1 MARPSTPLLR
11 LALAPTVG
19 APAEARLARAQ
30 ALRRFLEAEMGC
42 PVEIVV
48 ERSYDSCVAALRSG
62 QLDAAMLGEFA
73 YWRARERA
81 PVEALVVPVGD
92 DGSIAS
98 YESVIVTIRG
108 SGITTLSGVRGAT
121 LGLVDAASASGY
133 LIPRAMLREAG
144 IDPDHEVSIRLFGSH
159 RRVIEALLE
168 GTIAVGGVHA
178 GTVTPPRPELAV
190 RYARLQELARSR
202 PIPRG
207 PLVVRATLPP
217 TTRAALAA
225 ALLRIHEAD
234 TEAAKVLNVGAGQRF
249 IHSTGGAPPTLR
261 RIAALAGVSYAT
273 VSRVVNGASEVAPAT
288 AARVRAIIDELGYRP
303 NGNALILRG
312 ERAPLVGFLVPT
324 PPDLASLHL
333 ADRVRQALHRAGVP
347 LVLCPVDGAVEDTPF
362 PDLLLDGR
370 LGALIC
376 PPPFHGDP
384 GLMEAVRTDR
394 LVLAVGDPNPHGQ
407 PDVRSSEDVVAL
419 LIERLGHP
427 PTPAL
432 ATSPPRRTRSQR
444 VQRRGTPA

>member
-1 MARPSTPLLR
+1 MADRATPPLR

-19 APAEARLARAQ
+19 AAAGARLARAQ
-30 ALRRFLEAEMGC
+30 ALRRFLEAEMNC
-42 PVEIVV
+42 PVEIVI
-48 ERSYDSCVAALRSG
+48 EPSYDSCVAALRSG
-62 QLDAAMLGEFA
+62 HLDAAMLGEFA

-81 PVEALVVPVGD
+81 PVEALVIPVGD

-98 YESVIVTIRG
+98 YESVIVTVRG
-108 SGITTLSGVRGAT
+108 AGITTLSSVRGAT
-121 LGLVDAASASGY
+121 LGLVDTASASGY

-144 IDPDHEVSIRLFGSH
+144 IDPDHEVTIRLFGSH
-159 RRVIEALLE
+159 RQVIDALLD
-168 GTIAVGGVHA
+168 GAVAVGGVHA
-178 GTVTPPRPELAV
+178 GAVTPPRPELAV

-217 TTRAALAA
+217 ATRAALAG

-234 TEAAKVLNVGAGQRF
+234 PDAAKVLNVGGGQRF

-303 NGNALILRG
+303 NGNALLLRG

-324 PPDLASLHL
+324 PPDPASLRL
-333 ADRVRQALHRAGVP
+333 ADLVRHALHRAGVP
-347 LVLCPVDGAVEDTPF
+347 LVLCPVDGAVADTPF

-384 GLMEAVRTDR
+384 GLLEAVRTDR
-394 LVLAVGDPNPHGQ
+394 LVLAVGDPNQHGQ
-407 PDVRSSEDVVAL
+407 PEVRSSEEVAAL

-427 PTPAL
+427 ASHELTA
-432 ATSPPRRTRSQR
+432 SHPRRARSGR
-444 VQRRGTPA
+444 ARPRGTPA